1 MTISIVWALWDEAFG
16 QRPWKSMQR
25 EFVSR
30 YTRYLDSIKAKSG
43 QTEKEIRESPE
54 FIQLDDAV
62 TAANQ
67 EIDPRR
73 KEIDATVERVQ
84 KKLDAITE
92 PFQNQRGRLTVISYN
107 IETHEGSAKEKYR
120 RQAENK
126 RAEPITVEMP
136 SDDGKVQDQ
145 RYNYAELEK
154 LYDELREEKARNL
167 AEKAELLKRPAEL
180 AKKRDDY
187 LRNHP
192 WSSDQ
197 CRRLRDRR
205 SLRSLSRRHSRTC
218 RHDGRRS
225 RSRWTRQNA

>member
-1 MTISIVWALWDEAFG
+1 MADSPAPGESLVKRDRELPDHDPIVSRSTSGWMLACALLMTISIVWALWDEAFG

-73 KEIDATVERVQ
+73 KEIDTTVERVQ

-92 PFQNQRGRLTVISYN
+92 PFQNQRGRLTVIGYN

-120 RQAENK
+120 RQAQNK
-126 RAEPITVEMP
+126 RAEPITV
-136 SDDGKVQDQ
+136 
-145 RYNYAELEK
+145 
-154 LYDELREEKARNL
+154 
-167 AEKAELLKRPAEL
+167 
-180 AKKRDDY
+180 
-187 LRNHP
+187 
-192 WSSDQ
+192 
-197 CRRLRDRR
+197 
-205 SLRSLSRRHSRTC
+205 
-218 RHDGRRS
+218 
-225 RSRWTRQNA
+225 